1 MALPEPTTST
11 RTAGAG
17 LAGGREEQAPSR
29 HAANNRSRVLIAN
42 RPLELSGRRLLVGE
56 RISEVVAGGGEPCLG
71 LEDVVQQRRVLAI
84 LVPEVLEVGL
94 GGLLGKPG
102 SLEARRGVLHRAPA
116 LPHIHRD
123 LVLSLLPSLPRLVR
137 GHLLLVGLVTPP
149 PPVPRLPAQ
158 PQTHRQDLLWEHLVV
173 EVLG

>member
-17 LAGGREEQAPSR
+17 LAGGRAEQAPSR
-29 HAANNRSRVLIAN
+29 HAAANNRSRVLIAN
-42 RPLELSGRRLLVGE
+42 RPLELSGRRPVAGE
-56 RISEVVAGGGEPCLG
+56 RISEVVAGGGEPGLG

-94 GGLLGKPG
+94 GGLLGQPG

-116 LPHIHRD
+116 P
-123 LVLSLLPSLPRLVR
+123 VSYT
-137 GHLLLVGLVTPP
+137 HL
-149 PPVPRLPAQ
+149 RA
-158 PQTHRQDLLWEHLVV
+158 HE
-173 EVLG
+173 